1 MKTSYIDE
9 IIKDNSVKTLEIFSI
24 WRRL

>member
-1 MKTSYIDE
+1 MKTCYIDE